1 MENPSGAGEPPS
13 EKQPSAATSCGSSAF
28 QPFPSSWFPTLIQS
42 RWLALFTHDRSGAV
56 VDANPGFCDLVGYSR
71 EEIAGL
77 SLGRLLFRPQLSEY
91 LQFVEKRHQDP
102 SSPGFLEIS
111 LRRKDGNE
119 VWIEADCPVVPEN
132 GTAQLTLVAARD
144 ITSRKADD
152 QRLREYTGKY
162 QALFENS
169 EDIIAVMDRDA
180 GLIDINPKFEEEL
193 GVPRAELSGKNLTSP
208 EIVTT
213 ESADRIRL
221 NLKEVIDG
229 KSQAVFGINARHK
242 SGRRVP
248 YEVNVMPLRGE
259 AGVTAVL
266 ASLRDI
272 SQRRDMEEAL
282 RNSEETSR
290 VLLNAAQNAA
300 FLIDVQGRILSVN
313 PEAAQ
318 MMGMPIEELVGKLIA
333 PCLPPDTA
341 EFRRQKNLE
350 VIRTGQPIY
359 FEDEAGGK
367 TFSSSVHPICDDR
380 GHVIKLAIYSKD
392 MTAEK
397 RFEEERKKLTAQLQ
411 QAQKMEAI
419 GTLAGGIAHDFNN
432 LLMAIQ
438 GNVSLILFDMEAAH
452 PHHRILANI
461 ERLIRSGADLTSKLL
476 GYARRGKYESR
487 PLALNDLVRETSD
500 TFGRMRKD
508 ITIYRDLAENLK
520 SIIADKGQLE
530 QVLLN
535 LFVNAADAMPAG
547 GKLILRT
554 RNLTHQEIPSKGYTI
569 KPGAYVLLTVTDTGV
584 GMERGVM
591 ARIFDPFF
599 TTKKIGRGTGLGLA
613 SAYGIIKSHNG
624 YIEVESEKEKGS
636 TFYVYLPATDQR
648 TSVDSAPSMKPAA
661 GTGTILLVDDEQ
673 MVLEVTAQMI
683 QRLGYTVIR
692 ARNGREAIE
701 RFRENPGAVSL
712 VILDMIM
719 PEMGGG
725 EVFDQL
731 KRIDPRVKVLLASG
745 YSMQGQAREIMNRGC
760 IGFIQKPFTLQDLSI
775 RLLGILNPP

>member
-1 MENPSGAGEPPS
+1 
-13 EKQPSAATSCGSSAF
+13 
-28 QPFPSSWFPTLIQS
+28 
-42 RWLALFTHDRSGAV
+42 
-56 VDANPGFCDLVGYSR
+56 
-71 EEIAGL
+71 
-77 SLGRLLFRPQLSEY
+77 
-91 LQFVEKRHQDP
+91 
-102 SSPGFLEIS
+102 
-111 LRRKDGNE
+111 
-119 VWIEADCPVVPEN
+119 
-132 GTAQLTLVAARD
+132 
-144 ITSRKADD
+144 
-152 QRLREYTGKY
+152 
-162 QALFENS
+162 
-169 EDIIAVMDRDA
+169 
-180 GLIDINPKFEEEL
+180 
-193 GVPRAELSGKNLTSP
+193 
-208 EIVTT
+208 
-213 ESADRIRL
+213 
-221 NLKEVIDG
+221 
-229 KSQAVFGINARHK
+229 
-242 SGRRVP
+242 
-248 YEVNVMPLRGE
+248 
-259 AGVTAVL
+259 
-266 ASLRDI
+266 
-272 SQRRDMEEAL
+272 
-282 RNSEETSR
+282 
-290 VLLNAAQNAA
+290 
-300 FLIDVQGRILSVN
+300 
-313 PEAAQ
+313 
-318 MMGMPIEELVGKLIA
+318 MMGMPIEELVGNLIA

-397 RFEEERKKLTAQLQ
+397 RSEEERKKLTAQLQ